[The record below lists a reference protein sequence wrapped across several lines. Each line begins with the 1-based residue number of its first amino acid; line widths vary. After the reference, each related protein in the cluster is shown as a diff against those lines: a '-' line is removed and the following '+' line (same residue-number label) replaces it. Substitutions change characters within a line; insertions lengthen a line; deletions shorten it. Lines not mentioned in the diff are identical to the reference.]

1 MDQFLYTFC
10 LPFLE
15 GHKHLYQRDVIRKR
29 FTVAKSTLS
38 SPRVSSPSKAS
49 SCNEGFFESP
59 SRGTVVVSKR
69 ASISI
74 CFGREA
80 KDISQ
85 LVVNDN
91 AHLEVMLEN
100 GKNTDQEIKVL
111 CRLRDIVPRTF
122 RRRVILEYGSIST
135 SKVKNAKAP
144 TGTQTARG
152 LSYVMVVMVVMVVNE
167 RFKLRLC
174 AYILE

>member
-1 MDQFLYTFC
+1 M
-10 LPFLE
+10 
-15 GHKHLYQRDVIRKR
+15 IRKR
-29 FTVAKSTLS
+29 LTVAKSTLCS
-38 SPRVSSPSKAS
+38 RRVSSPSKAS
-49 SCNEGFFESP
+49 SCNGGLFESP
-59 SRGTVVVSKR
+59 SGGTVVVSKR

-111 CRLRDIVPRTF
+111 CRL
-122 RRRVILEYGSIST
+122 
-135 SKVKNAKAP
+135 
-144 TGTQTARG
+144 
-152 LSYVMVVMVVMVVNE
+152 
-167 RFKLRLC
+167 
-174 AYILE
+174 